1 LFKKS
6 INKKICAIIT
16 ASAMSISSV
25 SLAQNDLN
33 LPDLGGGATNIISP
47 QQAKLL
53 GDTLL
58 RMFKAQVPTIE
69 DPILFSYTERTLND
83 LAEHSELRNKDLQLV
98 IVDNSA
104 INAFAVPGGVI
115 GINTGLYTSATSKD
129 MFASVLA
136 HELAHLSQNH
146 FQRRVEAQQQAALP
160 LLAAMLASIAIA
172 AASGGQAGAAA
183 IMATQAAAQEN
194 ALRYSRSAESEAD
207 RIGINTL
214 AVAGYQPNGMGR
226 MFEVMQRQTMSYGE
240 RVPEYLRT
248 HPLSSKRASDARLRA
263 QQYEQPQPHIDQ
275 EYQFMRARATVASA
289 KQLRDTTGSFQHQA
303 KKDPSY
309 ANASAYGIAL
319 ASMKHRKFSEAQA
332 ALASIETSDP
342 KIIKLVD
349 IARVELARAQEDF
362 DLAQQQLL
370 KLKKAYPNDFSVR
383 FLWASNL
390 YNQQSYLSAITELK
404 ALTKIQPQN
413 AQIWFMLAETYGLVG
428 DIIEVHKARAE
439 WFSLNGAFSLA
450 TRQLTLAIKLMK
462 SQDYHLI
469 DISRAQERKKQIQRL
484 ETRAKQL

>member
-1 LFKKS
+1 LVKKA
-6 INKKICAIIT
+6 ICKKICAVIT
-16 ASAMSISSV
+16 ASAMIISPT

-53 GDTLL
+53 GDTWL

-69 DPILFSYTERTLND
+69 DPLLFNYTETTLNE
-83 LAEHSELRNKDLQLV
+83 LAKHSELRNKELQLV
-98 IVDNSA
+98 IVDNSS

-146 FQRRVEAQQQAALP
+146 FQRRVEAQQKAALP

-172 AASGGQAGAAA
+172 ASSGGQAGAAA

-194 ALRYSRSAESEAD
+194 ALRYSRSAEAEAD

-214 AVAGYQPNGMGR
+214 ALAGYQPSGMGL

-263 QQYEQPQPHIDQ
+263 QQYGEIKTSIDQ

-289 KQLRDTTGSFQHQA
+289 KQLRDTIGLFEHQA
-303 KKDPSY
+303 RKTPEL
-309 ANASAYGIAL
+309 AHASAYGIAL
-319 ASMKHRKFSEAQA
+319 AAMKHRKFADAKE
-332 ALASIETSDP
+332 ALASINSQN
-342 KIIKLVD
+342 KSIQKLVD
-349 IARVELARAQEDF
+349 IAYIELARSQEDYA
-362 DLAQQQLL
+362 LAEQQLNRL
-370 KLKKAYPNDFSVR
+370 RASYPQDFAIR

-390 YNQQSYLSAITELK
+390 YNQQHYLMAIDELK
-404 ALTKIQPQN
+404 ALAKIQPRN
-413 AQIWFMLAETYGLVG
+413 AQIWFLLAETYGLVG
-428 DIIEVHKARAE
+428 DIVEVHKARAE
-439 WFSLNGAFSLA
+439 WFSLNGAFGLA
-450 TRQLTLAIKLMK
+450 ARQLTLAIKLMK

-469 DISRAQERKKQIQRL
+469 DVSRAQERKKQIQRL
-484 ETRAKQL
+484 ESRAKQL